1 MVATLAAMLAAGA
14 FAALRS
20 MPLRLL
26 HRALERSTH
35 LATHDVLTGLPNRA
49 LFRDRVERALNWSRR
64 EGTSLAVLYLDLDH
78 FKDVNDTLGHAA
90 GDRLLVDVAARLR
103 ACVARNRHA
112 GPAGRRRIRRPAKW
126 RTPARATPS
135 CWRSD

>member
-1 MVATLAAMLAAGA
+1 MEQSLA
-14 FAALRS
+14 
-20 MPLRLL
+20 
-26 HRALERSTH
+26 
-35 LATHDVLTGLPNRA
+35 
-49 LFRDRVERALNWSRR
+49 WSRR

-103 ACVARNRHA
+103 SCMRETDTLARLGGDEFA
-112 GPAGRRRIRRPAKW
+112 IVQVGAPDIW
-126 RTPARATPS
+126 QTPK